1 MTKELAKEILEILR
15 QDCRIDEDQI
25 AVMLGADPKEVA
37 EEIRRMEQNHIIVKY
52 NAVVNMEK
60 VDRDVVQA
68 LIEVRVTPQREL
80 GFDALARR
88 IYRFNEVRSVY
99 LVSGSYDLMVLVEG
113 LTMRQVALFVAE
125 KLSVIEGV
133 LSTATSFVLK
143 KYKEDGVI
151 LIDEEKDERLVV
163 TA

>member
-1 MTKELAKEILEILR
+1 MTKELTKEILEILR

-25 AVMLGADPKEVA
+25 AVMLGADPQEVA
-37 EEIRRMEQNHIIVKY
+37 EEIKRLERDKVIVKY

-60 VDRDVVQA
+60 VDREVVQA

-80 GFDALARR
+80 GFDALAKR
-88 IYRFNEVRSVY
+88 IYRFIEVRSVY

-113 LTMRQVALFVAE
+113 LNMRQVALFVAE
-125 KLSVIEGV
+125 KLSVLDGV
-133 LSTATSFVLK
+133 LSTATSFVLR

-151 LIDEEKDERLVV
+151 ILDDEKDDRLVV

>member
-1 MTKELAKEILEILR
+1 MTRELTKEILEILR

-25 AVMLGADPKEVA
+25 AVMIGADPKMVA
-37 EEIRRMEQNHIIVKY
+37 EEIRKLERDRVIVKY

-60 VDRDVVQA
+60 FDKDMVQA
-68 LIEVRVTPQREL
+68 LIEVRVTPQREQ
-80 GFDALARR
+80 GFDALAKR
-88 IYRFNEVRSVY
+88 IYQFAEVRSVY

-113 LTMRQVALFVAE
+113 QHMRQVALFVAE
-125 KLSVIEGV
+125 KLSVIDGV
-133 LSTATSFVLK
+133 LSTATSFVLR

-151 LIDEEKDERLVV
+151 IIDDEKDDRLVV